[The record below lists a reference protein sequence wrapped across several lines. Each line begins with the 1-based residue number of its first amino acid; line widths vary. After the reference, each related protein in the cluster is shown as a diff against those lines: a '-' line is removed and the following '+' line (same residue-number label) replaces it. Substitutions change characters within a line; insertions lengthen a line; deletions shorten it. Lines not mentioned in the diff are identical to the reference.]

1 MKLNTLPC
9 FPNLFWF
16 QTFPSQQ
23 LVSSSIWCYKPVIIF
38 DSLPFPPS
46 WDPFSV
52 VHLFLLKKKKKK
64 KTWFFSASPD
74 FRLVQSTIT
83 SYVACATP
91 TVLVSIFTLSNSFCT
106 EWSVWLFANINV
118 SKNAA
123 SLYKTFQLLPIIT
136 PRKVKTC
143 IIVYKFLNNLW
154 LLVTS

>member
-16 QTFPSQQ
+16 QTCTSQQ
-23 LVSSSIWCYKPVIIF
+23 LVSSSIWWYIPVIIF

-52 VHLFLLKKKKKK
+52 VHLFLLKRKKKKK
-64 KTWFFSASPD
+64 LDFSQHLLWLQISPKYYHLL
-74 FRLVQSTIT
+74 RGLCSTYFAGLNIYSLKFILHRVISVT
-83 SYVACATP
+83 
-91 TVLVSIFTLSNSFCT
+91 FCKHKY
-106 EWSVWLFANINV
+106 
-118 SKNAA
+118 KNAA
-123 SLYKTFQLLPIIT
+123 SLHKTFQLLPIIM
-136 PRKVKTC
+136 PIKFKTC